1 MKEIYYLVNTEL
13 AFETAKKAKNE
24 GVKHF
29 IFMSSMIVYGSK
41 EEKIHKNTIPNPDN
55 FYGKSKLEA
64 EKLIQSLEDEG
75 FKLTILRPPMIYGP
89 NSKGNFSK
97 LIKFSKNIIFFPR
110 INNRRSI
117 LYIENLANV
126 IHNVISKRIYGILFP
141 QDNEYMNTSFFVK
154 RISSFYEKKVI
165 LVKIFN
171 IFIRVLSK
179 KVILFNKI
187 FSDFYYTKELSNMTS
202 EYCIFNHKTSIEK
215 CLREDK
221 KNV

>member
-1 MKEIYYLVNTEL
+1 
-13 AFETAKKAKNE
+13 
-24 GVKHF
+24 
-29 IFMSSMIVYGSK
+29 
-41 EEKIHKNTIPNPDN
+41 
-55 FYGKSKLEA
+55 
-64 EKLIQSLEDEG
+64 
-75 FKLTILRPPMIYGP
+75 MIYGP

-110 INNRRSI
+110 KNNRRSI

-154 RISSFYEKKVI
+154 RISSFYEKKKVI

-179 KVILFNKI
+179 KANFYLTRYLVIFTI
-187 FSDFYYTKELSNMTS
+187 
-202 EYCIFNHKTSIEK
+202 
-215 CLREDK
+215 R
-221 KNV
+221 KNYQI